1 MPRTARAYVRRIED
15 RCQRL
20 ADAPHGGRL
29 RSDLA
34 GGLRIVPFEH
44 SAIICYVVKDNT
56 VWITNIFRRGRDYE
70 AIIRGD
76 DAGAD
81 DAT

>member
-1 MPRTARAYVRRIED
+1 MPRTAHAYVRRIEA

-34 GGLRIVPFEH
+34 AGLRIVPFEH
-44 SAIICYVVKDNT
+44 SAIICYVVEDDT
-56 VWITNIFRRGRDYE
+56 VWITNVFRRGRDHE
-70 AIIRGD
+70 AIIRGGD
-76 DAGAD
+76 PGGGDEA
-81 DAT
+81 